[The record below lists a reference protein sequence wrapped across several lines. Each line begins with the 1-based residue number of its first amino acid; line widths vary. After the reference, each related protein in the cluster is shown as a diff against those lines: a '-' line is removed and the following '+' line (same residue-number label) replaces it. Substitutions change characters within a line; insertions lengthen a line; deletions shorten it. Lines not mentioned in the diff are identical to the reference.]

1 MGVGQLKV
9 LLYETG
15 WTMSISITSFANP
28 DTFAYA
34 RDAHH
39 FFLIRFLA
47 KWDFADN
54 TSLLVKFSSLIAV
67 SRII

>member
-1 MGVGQLKV
+1 MGFGPLKV
-9 LLYETG
+9 LLHETR
-15 WTMSISITSFANP
+15 WTMSTSITSFANP

-39 FFLIRFLA
+39 FFLVLFFA
-47 KWDFADN
+47 KWDLADN

-67 SRII
+67 T